1 MNQSPKK
8 KNHVYFKDQI
18 NTSKQQIK
26 FNENINQK
34 QLNVLMQNTMKIRDQ
49 NDSDVKIK
57 KFKNM
62 RSNTETPATIVD
74 K

>member
-1 MNQSPKK
+1 
-8 KNHVYFKDQI
+8 
-18 NTSKQQIK
+18 
-26 FNENINQK
+26 
-34 QLNVLMQNTMKIRDQ
+34 MQNNMRIRDQ

-57 KFKNM
+57 KFKNI